1 MNNEYFV
8 GGMGL
13 LGLLGFLGLLIQT
26 KILENSNVL
35 S

>member
-1 MNNEYFV
+1 MINEYFV

-13 LGLLGFLGLLIQT
+13 LGFLVQT
-26 KILENSNVL
+26 MILENSNVL

>member
-13 LGLLGFLGLLIQT
+13 LGLLGFLVQT
-26 KILENSNVL
+26 IIIEMTFPK
-35 S
+35 

>member
-13 LGLLGFLGLLIQT
+13 LGFLGFLVQT
-26 KILENSNVL
+26 MILENSNVL